1 MWIKGI
7 SWPGLVACSILYGAI
22 YIAVRFPLPVG
33 YVGHAQLG
41 LLLFLL
47 PGALAALTS
56 KEAPLTAMALA
67 IALASASLPG
77 ANAAECISSS
87 GAGSGDRVYHQRSV
101 LVWFRDV
108 GSDVGQDAAGDAAS
122 AAVVG
127 VGHARPLR

>member
-1 MWIKGI
+1 MWVKGI

-56 KEAPLTAMALA
+56 KEAPLTAMVMA
-67 IALASASLPG
+67 IALASAPCLALMQLSAFHHLELVQEV
-77 ANAAECISSS
+77 AFIASAVFWC
-87 GAGSGDRVYHQRSV
+87 GSGTLVVMLGRTLLEMRHQQR
-101 LVWFRDV
+101 L
-108 GSDVGQDAAGDAAS
+108 
-122 AAVVG
+122 
-127 VGHARPLR
+127 

>member
-22 YIAVRFPLPVG
+22 YVAVRFPLPVG

-56 KEAPLTAMALA
+56 REAPLTAMALA
-67 IALASASLPG
+67 IALASAPCLALMQLSAFHHLELVQEI
-77 ANAAECISSS
+77 AFITSAVFWC
-87 GAGSGDRVYHQRSV
+87 GSGTLAVMLGRTLLEMRHQQR
-101 LVWFRDV
+101 L
-108 GSDVGQDAAGDAAS
+108 
-122 AAVVG
+122 
-127 VGHARPLR
+127 